1 MVQSQVPF
9 VLKAQRYEYLLEKRL
24 RNEENMLSLQGKTP
38 QRPSVLIKRRHYFR
52 LFPSCYVYFDRA
64 MNNDQSSDSKIVR
77 QCQRG
82 DKAAFRQIVEG
93 RQRIVFS
100 LSLKMLADE
109 EEAKDVVQETFLRAW
124 QAIGRFDPQKS
135 INTWLY
141 TIATRLCLDRLKRR
155 RLIVP
160 LPDDE
165 RELRRFASDNNGQR
179 QLENR
184 EWTAIVR
191 LLAERLSEMQRLAF
205 TLCQL
210 EGLSLQEAET
220 ITGVSAK
227 RLKDN
232 LYVARQT
239 IRKRLKELGYE
250 ED

>member
-1 MVQSQVPF
+1 
-9 VLKAQRYEYLLEKRL
+9 
-24 RNEENMLSLQGKTP
+24 
-38 QRPSVLIKRRHYFR
+38 
-52 LFPSCYVYFDRA
+52 

-141 TIATRLCLDRLKRR
+141 TIAIRLCLDRLKRR

-165 RELRRFASDNNGQR
+165 RVLLRFASDSNSQR